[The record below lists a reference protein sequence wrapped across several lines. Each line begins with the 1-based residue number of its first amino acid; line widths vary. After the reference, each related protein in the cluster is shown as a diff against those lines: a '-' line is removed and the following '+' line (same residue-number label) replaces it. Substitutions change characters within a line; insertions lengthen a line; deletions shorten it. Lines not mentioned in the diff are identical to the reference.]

1 MLGILLSNLGTPDA
15 PTPKALRKYLK
26 EFLWDPRVFDGVPR
40 WVWWFILN
48 GVVLRT
54 RPEKSA
60 KLYEKIWTENG
71 SPLLLTTYDQ
81 AALPSSQQKKYFY
94 SCRYAIWPSGYPFR
108 VGPIKKGW
116 LRKNTTFA
124 SLSSILFGNNGYH
137 VGRVYLRVVEV

>member
-81 AALPSSQQKKYFY
+81 AQKLKQHYHQANKKNI
-94 SCRYAIWPSGYPFR
+94 SIR
-108 VGPIKKGW
+108 VGMRYGHPGIPFALDQLKKDG
-116 LRKNTTFA
+116 LKISRQKANH
-124 SLSSILFGNNGYH
+124 SGPDGLLS
-137 VGRVYLRVVEV
+137 RLRV